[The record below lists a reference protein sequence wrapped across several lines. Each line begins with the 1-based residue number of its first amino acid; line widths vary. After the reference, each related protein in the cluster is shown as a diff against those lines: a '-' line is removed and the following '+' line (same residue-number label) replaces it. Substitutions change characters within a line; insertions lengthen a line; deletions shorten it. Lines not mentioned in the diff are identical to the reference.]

1 MKEFL
6 LWWVGCSYVIGLFIF
21 AMEHG
26 GWARIKEPTIRNH
39 TMAIRLILVLVAP
52 LTTWHAVLHY
62 AQVAWCKLRGRP
74 LKFWI

>member
-6 LWWVGCSYVIGLFIF
+6 FWWMIGSYMIGLFIF

-26 GWARIKEPTIRNH
+26 SWDRIKEPAVRHH
-39 TMAIRLILVLVAP
+39 TMAIRLILLAVAP

-62 AQVAWCKLRGRP
+62 AQFAYCRIRNRP